1 MKIILKFL
9 NLTIDLQRRDS
20 LQEPIDDLLSPNDLF
35 EPKKNVSLA
44 LENSFL
50 SNGVYQVHKGVV
62 SAHPEIFKVKML
74 AKKNVK
80 TISTMS
86 SSNYDNS
93 DNSSNLGG
101 KNCFRVPRRKFY
113 ERDILTE

>member
-1 MKIILKFL
+1 LQFHYTY
-9 NLTIDLQRRDS
+9 LTLLGQERRDS
-20 LQEPIDDLLSPNDLF
+20 IEELMNDIAPPGDLF
-35 EPKKNVSLA
+35 DSKKAITMKLA
-44 LENSFL
+44 GGALPDGFYHIHN
-50 SNGVYQVHKGVV
+50 GVV

-101 KNCFRVPRRKFY
+101 KN
-113 ERDILTE
+113 

>member
-1 MKIILKFL
+1 MPDRLS
-9 NLTIDLQRRDS
+9 D
-20 LQEPIDDLLSPNDLF
+20 LSPTEDITFGN
-35 EPKKNVSLA
+35 KKNCSGA
-44 LENSFL
+44 LGNSVL
-50 SNGVYQVHKGVV
+50 PDGVYQVHNEII

-93 DNSSNLGG
+93 DNSSNIGG
-101 KNCFRVPRRKFY
+101 STCFKMPKRKIY
-113 ERDILTE
+113 DRDILTE